1 MTSQHPDNHA
11 YDSADN
17 WLTTIRELVANYRA
31 ATAVDDIDDTA
42 QAEINAA
49 AHAIYEAP
57 LSVEVRSSWHD
68 PVRVAVSAEYQILL
82 SFGGPS
88 VRITGDLDG
97 YAQPDTARL
106 EYQDW
111 GTPWTAHPLTAEEA
125 EDVLTFAQQF
135 HYGE

>member
-1 MTSQHPDNHA
+1 MTATPDNHGRDA
-11 YDSADN
+11 ATA
-17 WLTTIRELVANYRA
+17 WLETIRELVANDRA
-31 ATAVDDIDDTA
+31 AVEDDDID
-42 QAEINAA
+42 AA
-49 AHAIYEAP
+49 AQAIYEAP

-68 PVRVAVSAEYQILL
+68 PVRVAVSVEYQILL

-97 YAQPDTARL
+97 DAQPDTARL

-111 GTPWTAHPLTAEEA
+111 GTPWTPYALTDEER

-135 HYGE
+135 YYGE

>member
-17 WLTTIRELVANYRA
+17 WLTAIRELAANLQA
-31 ATAVDDIDDTA
+31 AYDADARDGAQDAID
-42 QAEINAA
+42 AA
-49 AHAIYEAP
+49 AQAIYEAP

-68 PVRVAVSAEYQILL
+68 PARVAVSAEYQILL

-88 VRITGDLDG
+88 VCITGDLDG
-97 YAQPDTARL
+97 DAQPDTARL
-106 EYQDW
+106 EYQAW
-111 GTPWTAHPLTAEEA
+111 GTPWTPYALTDEER
-125 EDVLTFAQQF
+125 EDVLIFAQQF

>member
-17 WLTTIRELVANYRA
+17 WLTAIRELVANLQA
-31 ATAVDDIDDTA
+31 AYDADARDGAQDAIDDTA
-42 QAEINAA
+42 Q
-49 AHAIYEAP
+49 AIYEAP
-57 LSVEVRSSWHD
+57 LSVEVRSDWHD
-68 PVRVAVSAEYQILL
+68 PVRVAVSVEYQILL

-97 YAQPDTARL
+97 DAQPDTARL

-111 GTPWTAHPLTAEEA
+111 GTPWTPYALTDEER

-135 HYGE
+135 HYGD